1 MVPSDW
7 PQYIIDFADWR
18 QAEEIAAT
26 ALRPALVDAERAGA
40 IRRWFFVRKAP
51 HWRLRCQAGANDARH
66 HLADVLDDLKSDG
79 RLIGWA
85 VGIYEPE
92 TRAFGGGTA
101 MEVAHQIFH
110 HDSRYILEYLARRRT
125 GTHGLRAREL
135 GILLGTVMMRGANQ
149 DWYEQGDVWARVAH
163 HRRADRPCMAGDTD
177 TSARRLMTIDVS
189 AESTLV
195 HGGPLADIADWISA
209 FERAGQQLA
218 ELARR
223 GRLERGLR
231 AVLAHHVIFHWNRL
245 GLTYTEQNAL
255 ATLTT
260 EVVMGTNDDGA
271 PGLTTLGNGSN
282 LTEVT
287 TIGTNDMTADADHLR
302 NLLVDQLREQG
313 TVATEGVEAAL
324 RAVPRHV
331 FVPASPLEEAYA
343 DQAVYTKQDD
353 SGTSISAASQ
363 PTVVAMM
370 LEQLLVEPG
379 HRVLEIGAGTGYN
392 AALLGHLVGEDGHVT
407 TIDVDDDIV
416 QGARAGLATAGA
428 RNVDVLLGDGA
439 LGHPDGGPYDRIIA
453 TVGAGDL
460 PLTWFDQLAPD
471 GLIVVPL
478 RLRGGVSRSIAFAHE
493 DGRWLSRSSEMCS
506 FMPLRGIA
514 DDARRIISMR
524 PDDSVVLHVN
534 REQAVDE
541 AALAEALDRPGMEA
555 WTGVL
560 FGGAESFE
568 WLYLWLACT
577 MENAL
582 SHMPVQRSAIDQRL
596 VKPQFGWGAMAVPDQ
611 DGFAYLTLRP
621 AEVGDGDRRHEVGV
635 IAHGPRAAELADR
648 VVNAIQ
654 VWNQDYRTR
663 SVQFEIQPTET
674 AGPIEPAPGRF
685 AFDRPNTRLIVTLR

>member
-1 MVPSDW
+1 MAPSDW

-18 QAEEIAAT
+18 QVDEIAAT
-26 ALRPALVDAERAGA
+26 ALRPVLADAEKDGA
-40 IRRWFFVRKAP
+40 VRRWFFVRKAP
-51 HWRLRCQAGANDARH
+51 HWRLRYQVGANDARH

-92 TRAFGGGTA
+92 TRAFGGRTA
-101 MEVAHQIFH
+101 MEVAHQLFH
-110 HDSRYILEYLARRRT
+110 HDSRHVLEYLARRRT
-125 GTHGLRAREL
+125 GTPGLGAREL

-149 DWYEQGDVWARVAH
+149 DWYEQGDVWAKVAH
-163 HRRADRPCMAGDTD
+163 QRRADRPRMAGDAG
-177 TSARRLMTIDVS
+177 TSARRLMTSDVS

-218 ELARR
+218 ELALR

-255 ATLTT
+255 ATLTS

-271 PGLTTLGNGSN
+271 PGLPSPGSGSN

-287 TIGTNDMTADADHLR
+287 ATGTNDTTAHADRLR
-302 NLLVDQLREQG
+302 NLLVDQLRQQG
-313 TVATEGVEAAL
+313 TVGTEGVEVAL

-353 SGTSISAASQ
+353 SGVSISAASQ

-370 LEQLLVEPG
+370 LEQLLVERG

-392 AALLGHLVGEDGHVT
+392 AALLSHLVGEDGYVT

-416 QGARAGLATAGA
+416 QGARTGLAAVGA

-439 LGHPDGGPYDRIIA
+439 LGHPDGAPYDRVIA

-460 PLTWFDQLAPD
+460 PLTWLGQLAPD

-478 RLRGGVSRSIAFAHE
+478 RLRGGVSRSIAFARE

-514 DDARRIISMR
+514 DDARRIIPLR

-541 AALAEALDRPGMEA
+541 AALAEALDRPGEEA

-560 FGGAESFE
+560 FGGSESVE
-568 WLYLWLACT
+568 WLYLWLACSI
-577 MENAL
+577 ENAL
-582 SHMPVQRSAIDQRL
+582 SHMPVQRSAIDQGL
-596 VKPQFGWGAMAVPDQ
+596 VKPQFGWGAMAVPDK
-611 DGFAYLTLRP
+611 DAFAYLTVRP
-621 AEVGDGDRRHEVGV
+621 VEDDDGDQRYEVGV
-635 IAHGPRAAELADR
+635 IAHGPRAEELADR

-654 VWNQDYRTR
+654 IWNQDYRAR

-674 AGPIEPAPGRF
+674 AGPMEPTPGRF
-685 AFDRPNTRLIVTLR
+685 AFDRPNTRLTVTWQ